1 MKEFII
7 GKEGTQKFLIQL
19 TKTRVSRQ
27 HARITI
33 DDNGVW
39 TLEDL
44 NSTNGTFIIDDEGE
58 LRQIRRMVIGEFTR
72 IVLADQTQM
81 GFSFI
86 AHHVIEDDP
95 NDYRVEFRHV
105 LEIHQKALLDKA
117 AMDLRL
123 KRRGYIKYVP
133 SMLAACI
140 GLILTL
146 FLPSEIK
153 VYGVSVTAVFTTI
166 LTAVINIFQGNDKS
180 KQRFSDYYGKFLVCP
195 HCGKILTEKE
205 FQMQMCAV
213 CKAHS

>member
-7 GKEGTQKFLIQL
+7 GKEGTQKFLIPL

-95 NDYRVEFRHV
+95 NDYRAEFRHV
-105 LEIHQKALLDKA
+105 LEIHQKALSDKA

-123 KRRGYIKYVP
+123 SAGDTL
-133 SMLAACI
+133 SMCRLC
-140 GLILTL
+140 LLH
-146 FLPSEIK
+146 
-153 VYGVSVTAVFTTI
+153 VSD
-166 LTAVINIFQGNDKS
+166 LYL
-180 KQRFSDYYGKFLVCP
+180 RFSFHPKSRCMAFR
-195 HCGKILTEKE
+195 
-205 FQMQMCAV
+205 
-213 CKAHS
+213 

>member
-7 GKEGTQKFLIQL
+7 GKEGTQKFLIPL

-95 NDYRVEFRHV
+95 NDYRAEFRHV

-133 SMLAACI
+133 TWS
-140 GLILTL
+140 
-146 FLPSEIK
+146 
-153 VYGVSVTAVFTTI
+153 
-166 LTAVINIFQGNDKS
+166 
-180 KQRFSDYYGKFLVCP
+180 GKHLR
-195 HCGKILTEKE
+195 
-205 FQMQMCAV
+205 
-213 CKAHS
+213 